1 MKVLITIQHAGHVH
15 FFKHA
20 IAELTAH
27 GHEVRVFA
35 RDNESSVELLDRCE
49 IEYELLAGSADSFP
63 SLAATQ
69 AIYEARLLG
78 ATRAFN
84 PDVMTAIGGV
94 AVSHVAAVTDTR
106 SVVFYDTE
114 HATLIRWLAF
124 PFADTV
130 CTPDCFRGD
139 ISSDHFRYPSYH
151 ELAYLHPD
159 RFSPEDEAAVLADV
173 DVDPDGPVV
182 LLRLGDWGSS
192 HDIGASGV
200 SDPLALIEALEAEGA
215 DVLVTAEGD
224 VPDAVATRLFS
235 LAPERFHDLLSA
247 VDLYV
252 GEGATTAAECAVLGT
267 PAVYV
272 STLQL
277 GYLQE
282 IEASYGLVANCSGD
296 DGDRRTLEVARAFLD
311 TDAAEWERRREALL
325 AEKTDTT
332 DVILDQLAPVVD
344 RPSKVAT
351 TDPIS
356 GTPD

>member
-1 MKVLITIQHAGHVH
+1 MKVIVTIQHAGHVH

-20 IAELTAH
+20 IAELTDQ

-35 RDNESSVELLDRCE
+35 RDNESSVELLDRCD
-49 IEYELLAGSADSFP
+49 IEYELLAGSADSLP
-63 SLAATQ
+63 SLAAAQ
-69 AIYEARLLG
+69 AVYEARLLR
-78 ATRAFN
+78 AARAFD

-94 AVSHVAAVTDTR
+94 AVSHVASVTDAR

-114 HATLIRWLAF
+114 HATLIRRLAF

-130 CTPDCFRGD
+130 CTPDCFSGD
-139 ISSDHFRYPSYH
+139 IGAAHVRYPSYH

-159 RFSPEDEAAVLADV
+159 RFTPQDEADVLADL
-173 DVDPDGPVV
+173 DVDPDGPIV

-200 SDPLALIEALEAEGA
+200 SDPLALIEALEADGA
-215 DVLVTAEGD
+215 DVLVTAEGE
-224 VPDAVATRLFS
+224 VPAAVATRLFS
-235 LAPERFHDLLSA
+235 LAPERFHDLLAA

-277 GYLQE
+277 GYLQD
-282 IEASYGLVANCSGD
+282 IESSYGLVANCSGD
-296 DGDRRTLEVARAFLD
+296 DRGRRTLEVARRFLD
-311 TDAAEWERRREALL
+311 TDTEEWERRREMLL
-325 AEKTDTT
+325 ADKLDTT
-332 DVILDQLAPVVD
+332 DVILDQLTPAVD
-344 RPSKVAT
+344 RPSKAAT
-351 TDPIS
+351 PDPIP
-356 GTPD
+356 GTSD